1 LTDLLLRNLTIEPQ
15 TFDADARTF
24 DAVIS
29 TGADVR
35 RRDGKGPFVERL
47 DLSNI
52 STDLVGLPVLDGHRQ
67 EGSEHA
73 VGSIVGARREASG
86 IVATVRLSAAE
97 DVRSIATK
105 VAEGVLR
112 GVSIGY
118 SAEHRSETVAQG
130 QRVVTIR
137 PRIHELSVVAIPADP
152 WPLSERKPKC
162 PNPLKIG
169 RRRPT
174 TITSSSTARRCAPS
188 PAAPVSLPNGQTNR
202 LTLVPRSWPFAPL
215 HSRL

>member
-52 STDLVGLPVLDGHRQ
+52 STDSSACLSWTVTGKRAAR
-67 EGSEHA
+67 HA